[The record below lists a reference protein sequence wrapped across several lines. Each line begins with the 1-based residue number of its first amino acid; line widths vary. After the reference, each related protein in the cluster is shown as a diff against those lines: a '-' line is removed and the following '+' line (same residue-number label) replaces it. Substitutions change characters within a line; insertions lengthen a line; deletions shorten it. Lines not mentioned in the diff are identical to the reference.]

1 MMIHSDLTE
10 EQLITL
16 CSHITLTMPQ
26 TIADNSWIF
35 YQYNAPMPMVYQAFI
50 IEFTKPYVADINY
63 RQGLHVVC
71 SEIYQSQQN

>member
-1 MMIHSDLTE
+1 MIHSDLTE
-10 EQLITL
+10 QQLITL

-50 IEFTKPYVADINY
+50 IEFTKEWIDNIDY
-63 RQGLHVVC
+63 RQGLHVFV
-71 SEIYQSQQN
+71 SEIYQAAVN